1 MEEYLRVRSL
11 LDGAYGRSLHSTD
24 GSGFVKVWVV
34 RVGCV
39 GGVGVGV
46 GLERATHGTV
56 LMSIWNELD
65 LGANRWR
72 RLDGEGSIHN
82 IGVYHYVY

>member
-24 GSGFVKVWVV
+24 GSGFVQVWVV

-39 GGVGVGV
+39 
-46 GLERATHGTV
+46 EV
-56 LMSIWNELD
+56 LVLA
-65 LGANRWR
+65 LG
-72 RLDGEGSIHN
+72 
-82 IGVYHYVY
+82 